1 LGETPKKLPL
11 GETSVKNCIF
21 LYTGLALALAASP
34 LSAQQLRIA
43 SNFPAQHSSSVAMEQ
58 FKAEVEAGTKKETSV
73 DLFPAMQL
81 GGAQENVDQTRLGVI
96 FGTVIGA
103 AFLSRTVPEI
113 SALSVPFLFTDRR
126 RAFAVV
132 DGKVGELIGQKL
144 ADKGF
149 LLLGFMELG
158 ARQVSNNTRPLRTLA
173 DFKGLKIRMQ
183 PDDIHLA
190 TFRAL
195 GANPVAM
202 DIKEVYSALQLGVLD
217 GQENPYAVIRDRNF
231 NQVQKYLTGTAHFFD
246 FILVAA
252 NKRRFD
258 GLKPESQKTIRGAMQ
273 KAVARQR
280 ADAEKADSESLEDL
294 KKRGMQFEA
303 PSAQLVADMRKTTSG
318 VLDLLKQK
326 VDPKLVD
333 EVIAAAR

>member
-1 LGETPKKLPL
+1 MTTRCLIAA
-11 GETSVKNCIF
+11 SI
-21 LYTGLALALAASP
+21 LALAATP
-34 LSAQQLRIA
+34 LAAQQLRIA
-43 SNFPAQHSSSVAMEQ
+43 SNFPTQHTSSVAMEQ
-58 FKAEVEAGTKKETSV
+58 LKSDIEAATKKEVTV

-81 GGAQENVDQTRLGVI
+81 GGAQENVDQARSGAI

-113 SALSVPFLFTDRR
+113 SALSVPFLFTDRAQ
-126 RAFAVV
+126 AFRVV
-132 DGKVGELIGQKL
+132 DGKVGELISRKL
-144 ADKGF
+144 GDKGF

-158 ARQVSNNTRPLRTLA
+158 ARHVSNNTRPIRTLA
-173 DFKGLKIRMQ
+173 DFKGLKLRLQ

-202 DIKEVYSALQLGVLD
+202 DIKEVYSALQQGVLD

-231 NQVQKYLTGTAHFFD
+231 NQVQKYLTGTSHFFD
-246 FILVAA
+246 FILVVA
-252 NKRRFD
+252 NKKRFD
-258 GLKPESQKTIRGAMQ
+258 GFKPAVQSQIRSAMQ
-273 KAVARQR
+273 KAVAKQR

-303 PSAQLVADMRKTTSG
+303 PSAQLVGDMRKATAG
-318 VLDLLKQK
+318 VLDLLKKK
-326 VDPKLVD
+326 VDPALVD
-333 EVIAAAR
+333 EVLASAK

>member
-1 LGETPKKLPL
+1 MLKRAFFAAACAVALGAGPA
-11 GETSVKNCIF
+11 G
-21 LYTGLALALAASP
+21 
-34 LSAQQLRIA
+34 AQTLRIA
-43 SNFPAQHSSSVAMEQ
+43 SNFPTQHTSSVAMEG
-58 FKAEVEAGTKKETSV
+58 FKAEIESATKKELGV

-81 GGAQENVDQTRLGVI
+81 GGAQENVDQVRSGAI

-126 RAFAVV
+126 QAFRVV
-132 DGKVGELIGQKL
+132 DGKVGELIAQKL

-149 LLLGFMELG
+149 LHLGFMELG
-158 ARQVSNNTRPLRTLA
+158 SRNLTNNTRPIKTLA
-173 DFKGLKIRMQ
+173 DFKGLKIRLQ

-202 DIKEVYSALQLGVLD
+202 DIKEVYSALQQGVLD

-231 NQVQKYLTGTAHFFD
+231 NQVQKYLTGTGHFFD
-246 FILVAA
+246 FILVVA
-252 NKRRFD
+252 NRKRFEAL
-258 GLKPESQKTIRGAMQ
+258 GPGQQKAIRAAMQ
-273 KAVARQR
+273 KAVAKQR
-280 ADAEKADSESLEDL
+280 ADAEKADTESLEDL

-303 PSAQLVADMRKTTSG
+303 PSAQFVGEMRNATAA
-318 VLDLLKQK
+318 VVDLLKKK
-326 VDPKLVD
+326 VDARLVD
-333 EVIAAAR
+333 EVLASAK

>member
-1 LGETPKKLPL
+1 MLKR
-11 GETSVKNCIF
+11 
-21 LYTGLALALAASP
+21 GLLAVTLAAALGAGP
-34 LSAQQLRIA
+34 AAAQHLRIA
-43 SNFPAQHSSSVAMEQ
+43 SNFPAQHSSSIAMEQ
-58 FKAEVEAGTKKETSV
+58 FKADLEAATKKELGV

-81 GGAQENVDQTRLGVI
+81 GGAQENVDQVRSGAI

-113 SALSVPFLFTDRR
+113 SALSVPFLFTSRQQ
-126 RAFAVV
+126 AFRVV
-132 DGKVGELIGQKL
+132 DGKVGQLIAQKL
-144 ADKGF
+144 SDKGF

-158 ARQVSNNTRPLRTLA
+158 ARHTTNNTRPVRALA
-173 DFKGLKIRMQ
+173 DFRGLKIRMQ

-202 DIKEVYSALQLGVLD
+202 DIKEVYSALQQGVLD

-231 NQVQKYLTGTAHFFD
+231 NQVQKYLTGSGHFFD

-252 NKRRFD
+252 NRKRME
-258 GLKPESQKTIRGAMQ
+258 GLKPELQGAVRAAMQ
-273 KAVARQR
+273 KAVAKQR
-280 ADAEKADSESLEDL
+280 ADAEQADSESLEEL
-294 KKRGMQFEA
+294 KKRGMQYDA
-303 PSAQLVADMRKTTSG
+303 PSPQLIEEMRKATAG
-318 VLDLLKQK
+318 VVEQLKKK

-333 EVIAAAR
+333 EVLAAAK